1 MEISLK
7 SYVRFSSEFYDN
19 FFSIFNLLTT
29 INANFIHVRINN
41 MRRFIKEFRE
51 NNNIRK
57 EVWMLVEIRFCSES
71 IQDTQ
76 IVFYLATFTGI
87 TNHEE
92 YSLVRE
98 LPDEEKEKT
107 LTLRRDRSIA
117 KDQKKLD
124 ELKKKLHTDDE
135 REFLNFEYLFKL
147 WDEH

>member
-1 MEISLK
+1 MVHKCVLPP
-7 SYVRFSSEFYDN
+7 
-19 FFSIFNLLTT
+19 
-29 INANFIHVRINN
+29 
-41 MRRFIKEFRE
+41 
-51 NNNIRK
+51 
-57 EVWMLVEIRFCSES
+57 
-71 IQDTQ
+71 
-76 IVFYLATFTGI
+76 TGI

-135 REFLNFEYLFKL
+135 CKSLRLLF
-147 WDEH
+147 